1 MEFFCKLSNF
11 LEALMKM
18 FLIQRDKD
26 KYKKAQR
33 VLSFIKKT
41 RLTVMNMDSKLF
53 NNDSV
58 HQPNFLKT
66 GGT

>member
-1 MEFFCKLSNF
+1 MKL
-11 LEALMKM
+11 

-26 KYKKAQR
+26 KYKEAQR
-33 VLSFIKKT
+33 VISFIKKT

-58 HQPNFLKT
+58 HQLNFQKT
-66 GGT
+66 GET